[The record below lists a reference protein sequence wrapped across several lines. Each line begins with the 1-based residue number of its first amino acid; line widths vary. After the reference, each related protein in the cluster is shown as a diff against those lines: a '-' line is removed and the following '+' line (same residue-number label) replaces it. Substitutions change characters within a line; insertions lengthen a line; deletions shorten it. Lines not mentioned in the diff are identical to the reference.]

1 MLIYLKEIIKHLD
14 LKNIENILLTV
25 LSFFTALMTSIAGA
39 GGGTVLL
46 AAMLQFMNPAE
57 AIPVHGVIQLS
68 SNMTRTWLL
77 RKYVNWKIIFKF
89 SVLLPLGVYI
99 GLKIFQSID
108 QDYIKNLIGLFI
120 LLAIG
125 FQNLKSFKKIKIP
138 SNIYYLVGFFTGI
151 FNILVGVIAPLLAV
165 IVRQSIEEKKS
176 IVGTLGYF
184 GLIGNLIK
192 IIGFTFIGFSF
203 YEYIETF
210 LMIIPATL
218 LGSRVGQIFL
228 NKISNNFFTLIF
240 QIILVGL
247 AIRLLLT

>member
-1 MLIYLKEIIKHLD
+1 MLEITL
-14 LKNIENILLTV
+14 LENILLIV

-39 GGGTVLL
+39 GGGTILL

-68 SNMTRTWLL
+68 SNVTRTWLL
-77 RKYVNWKIIFKF
+77 RKFVNWTIILKF
-89 SVLLPLGVYI
+89 SLLLPVGVYI
-99 GLKIFQSID
+99 GLKIFQNID
-108 QDYIKNLIGLFI
+108 QDHIKNLIGFFI

-125 FQNLKSFKKIKIP
+125 FQNLKSFKNIKIP
-138 SNIYYLVGFFTGI
+138 SNIYFLIGFFTGI
-151 FNILVGVIAPLLAV
+151 LNILVGVIAPLLAV
-165 IVRQSIEEKKS
+165 IVRQSIEERKA

-203 YEYIETF
+203 YKYTEIF

-218 LGSRVGQIFL
+218 IGSRVGQILL
-228 NKISNNFFTLIF
+228 NKISNKFFTLIF

-247 AIRLLLT
+247 AIRLLVT

>member
-1 MLIYLKEIIKHLD
+1 MLAITLAD
-14 LKNIENILLTV
+14 NILLTI

-68 SNMTRTWLL
+68 SNLTRIWLL
-77 RKYVNWKIIFKF
+77 RKFVIWNIVLKF
-89 SVLLPLGVYI
+89 SLLLPLGVYL

-108 QDYIKNLIGLFI
+108 ANEIKNLIGFFI
-120 LLAIG
+120 LLALG
-125 FQNLKSFKKIKIP
+125 LQNLKTFKNIKMP
-138 SNIYYLVGFFTGI
+138 TNIYYLIGLVTGFL
-151 FNILVGVIAPLLAV
+151 NILVGVIAPLLAV
-165 IVRQSIEEKKS
+165 LLRQSVSEKKS

-184 GLIGNLIK
+184 GLIGNLFK

-203 YEYIETF
+203 FKYLDSFI
-210 LMIIPATL
+210 MIIPATMI
-218 LGSRVGQIFL
+218 GSKIGQTLL
-228 NKISNNFFTLIF
+228 NKISNKIFTIIF

-247 AIRLLLT
+247 AIKLLTS